1 MSRIET
7 TFAALKKQDRKALI
21 PFVTA
26 GFPYAD
32 ITPDLM
38 HGMAEAGADIVLLAS
53 GSVERHEGRAGIGTH
68 QVHKAISGFIIYAA
82 VDKLLLYSRE
92 FGDSQL

>member
-1 MSRIET
+1 MSRIAT
-7 TFAALKKQDRKALI
+7 TFSKLKAQGRKALI

-38 HGMAEAGADIVLLAS
+38 HAKFYI
-53 GSVERHEGRAGIGTH
+53 RA
-68 QVHKAISGFIIYAA
+68 
-82 VDKLLLYSRE
+82 
-92 FGDSQL
+92 